1 MQEKTGFCISEL
13 VKRFGG
19 EFFGEDVNVRGI
31 APLDCASANMI
42 SFLSN
47 PKLKSQLNQTAAAAV
62 IVKPADA
69 DDLTIPHIVT
79 KDPYLYFARVAQLFH
94 PLPTPASGIHLTA
107 IVASDAQID
116 PTAEIGPLVV
126 IESGAKIGAR
136 TIIKAGSTIGVGVSI
151 GDDCLFYPRVTVY
164 QDCVVGSRVIVHAGA
179 VLGSDGFGN
188 AWAGDHWEKIP
199 QTGRVLIGDD
209 VEIGAN
215 TTIDRGALG
224 DTVVAHGARIDNQIQ
239 LGHNVEIGAFTAIA
253 ACSGIAGSTR
263 IGAGCLIGGDVG
275 MAGHLKIADRVT
287 ILGGSSVASDI
298 DQPGVYG
305 SATSTMPYAVWRR
318 NVIHNRHL
326 DELVK
331 RVKVLEK
338 QLGSM
343 NEPSSEIGSQE

>member
-1 MQEKTGFCISEL
+1 MQEKTVFCLSEL

-19 EFFGEDVNVRGI
+19 EFFGVDVNVGGI
-31 APLDCASANMI
+31 APLDCASADTI

-69 DDLTIPHIVT
+69 DGLTIPHIVT
-79 KDPYLYFARVAQLFH
+79 KDPYLYFAKIAQLFH
-94 PLPTPASGIHLTA
+94 PLPTPVPGIHPSA
-107 IVASDAQID
+107 VVAPDAQID

-126 IESGAKIGAR
+126 VESCARIGAR
-136 TIIKAGSTIGVGVSI
+136 TIIKAGSTIGASVSI
-151 GDDCLFYPRVTVY
+151 GDDCLLYPRVTVY
-164 QDCVVGSRVIVHAGA
+164 HDCVLGSRVIVHAGA

-224 DTVVAHGARIDNQIQ
+224 DTVVARGARIDNQIQ

-253 ACSGIAGSTR
+253 ACTGIAGSTK
-263 IGAGCLIGGDVG
+263 IGAGCLIGGGVG

-298 DQPGVYG
+298 ESPGAYG
-305 SATSTMPYAVWRR
+305 SATPTMPYAVWRR

-338 QLGSM
+338 RFGSAT
-343 NEPSSEIGSQE
+343 ESGPDTGSQE